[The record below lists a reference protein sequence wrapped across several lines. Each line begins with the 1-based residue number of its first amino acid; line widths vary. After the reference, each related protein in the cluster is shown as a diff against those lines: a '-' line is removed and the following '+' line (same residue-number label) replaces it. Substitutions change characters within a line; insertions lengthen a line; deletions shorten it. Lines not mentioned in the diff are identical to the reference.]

1 MLDMGSRPIAIMS
14 LGPLL
19 PRRSEGGEEVDPAS
33 TLNLVLLACSAAT
46 SVRAPEHLEVWCPD
60 AACESLI
67 S

>member
-1 MLDMGSRPIAIMS
+1 MAIML

-19 PRRSEGGEEVDPAS
+19 PRRSEGGDEVHPA
-33 TLNLVLLACSAAT
+33 LPPNLVLLACTAAT
-46 SVRAPEHLEVWCPD
+46 VKVRAAEHLEVWCPD